1 MTKKIFVLIIA
12 ILLIFATSS
21 VFAANEIKD
30 SMDKTGSTVKNI
42 VDGTGNVLRDT
53 GAAISNG
60 ARNLGDDVANGAKN
74 MGEAIGNGA
83 RDVGE
88 TINNGARDA
97 GSAVRNGASQITGD
111 FTRNDNRSNDNG
123 GSYTVA
129 RTSTEGGTIMG
140 MSANTWTWFILA
152 ITALAIIALVWYYAM
167 ENKNAYG
174 KHHND

>member
-1 MTKKIFVLIIA
+1 MTKKIFALIIA
-12 ILLIFATSS
+12 MILILATSCVFAT
-21 VFAANEIKD
+21 NEIKD

-53 GAAISNG
+53 GATISNG
-60 ARNLGDDVANGAKN
+60 AKNLGDDVANGARN
-74 MGEAIGNGA
+74 MGEAINNGA

-97 GSAVRNGASQITGD
+97 GTAVRNSASQVTGD
-111 FTRNDNRSNDNG
+111 LTRNDNRSNNG

-129 RTSTEGGTIMG
+129 RTSTDGGTIMG

>member
-1 MTKKIFVLIIA
+1 MTKKIFALIIVM
-12 ILLIFATSS
+12 ILILATSS
-21 VFAANEIKD
+21 VFATNEIKD
-30 SMDKTGSTVKNI
+30 SMDKTGSTVRNI

-53 GAAISNG
+53 GAAITDGAKNLGEDVENG
-60 ARNLGDDVANGAKN
+60 ARN
-74 MGEAIGNGA
+74 MGEAISNGA
-83 RDVGE
+83 RDIGN

-97 GSAVRNGASQITGD
+97 GAAVSNGASRVTTD
-111 FTRNDNRSNDNG
+111 LTRSDNMNSG
-123 GSYTVA
+123 YTA
-129 RTSTEGGTIMG
+129 TRTSTESGTIMG

>member
-1 MTKKIFVLIIA
+1 MTKKIFALIIA
-12 ILLIFATSS
+12 IILILATSCVFAT
-21 VFAANEIKD
+21 NEIKD

-42 VDGTGNVLRDT
+42 VDGTENVLRDT

-60 ARNLGDDVANGAKN
+60 AKNLGDDVANGAKN
-74 MGEAIGNGA
+74 MGEAI
-83 RDVGE
+83 
-88 TINNGARDA
+88 NNGARDA
-97 GSAVRNGASQITGD
+97 GTAVRNSASQVTGD
-111 FTRNDNRSNDNG
+111 LTRNDNRSNNE

-129 RTSTEGGTIMG
+129 RTSTDGGTIMG

>member
-60 ARNLGDDVANGAKN
+60 AKN

-111 FTRNDNRSNDNG
+111 FTRNDNRSNNNG